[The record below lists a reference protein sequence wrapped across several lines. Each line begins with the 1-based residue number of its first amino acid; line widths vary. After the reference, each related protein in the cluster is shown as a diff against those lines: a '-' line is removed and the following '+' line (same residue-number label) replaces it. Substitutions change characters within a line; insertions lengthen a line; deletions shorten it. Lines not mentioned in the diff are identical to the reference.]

1 LVFDHDLLVGIVEVD
16 GELGWE
22 DGLWGRSSATVGTNR
37 INRQTGLCPFRDY
50 GDLAVYNVRHV
61 RVVEGDAVAVTRRG
75 QVGVQV
81 AQVIGGLRLVS
92 MLTVV
97 YGTLVCVL

>member
-1 LVFDHDLLVGIVEVD
+1 MFDHDLLVRVVEVD
-16 GELGWE
+16 RELGRE
-22 DGLWGRSSATVGTNR
+22 DGLWGRSSASVGTNR
-37 INRQTGLCPFRDY
+37 ISRQTGLCPFRDHS
-50 GDLAVYNVRHV
+50 DFAVYNVGHV
-61 RVVEGDAVAVTRRG
+61 GVVEGDTIAVSRCG

-81 AQVIGGLRLVS
+81 AQVIRGLRLVS